1 MRQHSEHDE
10 KKLCETYGVAADQV
24 RPVQAARVRSTLH
37 DTDTRLMPVA
47 QTQYLLPL
55 QRGARVGSDCAWLS
69 SVPGLSVDVGVQGRC
84 ETVLQANGCLHGRAS
99 DVTMMMM
106 MTSEPGY

>member
-55 QRGARVGSDCAWLS
+55 QEWDPTA
-69 SVPGLSVDVGVQGRC
+69 
-84 ETVLQANGCLHGRAS
+84 
-99 DVTMMMM
+99 
-106 MTSEPGY
+106 PGYHQCHAYLWMLVSKADAKRYFKLTDAYMDGRPM